1 MATVILHI
9 ELKKNGRVSLNKR
22 PKSVD
27 VINISLLYIIND
39 YIATIAVNNKE
50 ALLRRFSQ
58 LS

>member
-22 PKSVD
+22 PESVD

-50 ALLRRFSQ
+50 ALLRRFS
-58 LS
+58 